1 MSSGIPVIWLWV
13 SGLFFFVGIAVFAAT
28 LALLLKILKMA
39 EELQPKVD
47 SLTTKVEVLLV
58 KLDKV
63 ADRVEETMVSV
74 KTTVDGVGGRATG
87 IMGSVETFTRG
98 TSTRLEGFAPIITG
112 VMAAYKLF
120 TVFKAARSHAK
131 PKTKSKALLVK
142 KK

>member
-39 EELQPKVD
+39 EELQPKV
-47 SLTTKVEVLLV
+47 EVLVV